1 MQLNHL
7 DLQVSDVI
15 ATVDFFERLFG
26 LQLQSSRT
34 SPAIAILSDGRDFVL
49 VLQRHSDPVY
59 PAGFH
64 LGFLVEDVDTVLD
77 FHQRARGAGFAVS
90 EVDVNSR
97 GTMVYCRAPD
107 GYAVEVSC
115 RKSRPGAPR

>member
-7 DLQVSDVI
+7 DLQVSDVLV
-15 ATVDFFERLFG
+15 TVDFFERLFG
-26 LQLQSSRT
+26 LQLRSSRT

-49 VLQRHSDPVY
+49 VLQRHANPVY

-64 LGFLVEDVDTVLD
+64 IGFLVDDVDTVLR
-77 FHQRARGAGFAVS
+77 FHERAPGAGFPVS
-90 EVDVNSR
+90 EVDVNNR

-115 RKSRPGAPR
+115 RRAKPTEA

>member
-7 DLQVSDVI
+7 DLQVSDVLV
-15 ATVDFFERLFG
+15 TVDFFERLFG
-26 LQLQSSRT
+26 LQLRSSRT
-34 SPAIAILSDGRDFVL
+34 SPAIAILSDGRGFVL
-49 VLQRHSDPVY
+49 VLQRQPKPSY

-64 LGFLVEDVDTVLD
+64 LGFLVDDVDTVLD
-77 FHQRARGAGFAVS
+77 FHERARAAGFPVS
-90 EVDVNSR
+90 EVDVNNR

-115 RKSRPGAPR
+115 RRAKPTEA